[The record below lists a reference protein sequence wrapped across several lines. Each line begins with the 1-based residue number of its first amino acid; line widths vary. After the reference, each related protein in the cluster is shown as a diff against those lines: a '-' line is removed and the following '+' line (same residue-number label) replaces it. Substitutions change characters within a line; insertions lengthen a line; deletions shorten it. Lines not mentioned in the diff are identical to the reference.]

1 MSNSKKRDKFSTAFE
16 SVDSENR
23 TSKEAGLTH
32 EESIAFEKKEC
43 STALHSTLTK
53 TDDDNRYG
61 VIRKHINLLLS
72 ALDAVNAM
80 YA

>member
-1 MSNSKKRDKFSTAFE
+1 MSNPKKSDKFSTAFE
-16 SVDSENR
+16 SIDSENR

-43 STALHSTLTK
+43 STALNSALTK
-53 TDDDNRYG
+53 TDDDNCYG
-61 VIRKHINLLLS
+61 VIRKHIDLLLS
-72 ALDAVNAM
+72 ALNAVDAM